1 MGVGTLAAMYPSAL
15 LGFLAFPIA
24 FTVYALTL
32 AALSA
37 ALKALLVGKV
47 LPNIHK

>member
-1 MGVGTLAAMYPSAL
+1 MGVGILAAMFPSAAI
-15 LGFLAFPIA
+15 GFLAFPIA
-24 FTVYALTL
+24 FAVYALTL

-47 LPNIHK
+47 VPNVHK